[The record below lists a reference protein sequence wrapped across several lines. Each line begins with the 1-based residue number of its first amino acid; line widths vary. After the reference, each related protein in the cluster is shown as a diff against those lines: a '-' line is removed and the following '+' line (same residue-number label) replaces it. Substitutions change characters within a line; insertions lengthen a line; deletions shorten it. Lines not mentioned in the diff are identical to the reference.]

1 MEGLTRTRLKGASD
15 LLSGW
20 PERTNRA
27 LIAIVVLALLL
38 GVPILSM
45 TVLSVHKDRQTI
57 TIEPG
62 SYYSIHFGFYGFGK
76 IEITRSGISGS
87 DFYMVELDRINFY
100 RFVAGKPYQY
110 TSYGIMGFGN
120 SGSSSE
126 AGFIW
131 DKYLVLV
138 NDGPSTASAE
148 LEVDGRAYMSM
159 LPTAAIFVTVS
170 AVSYWLG
177 RQTDKKA
184 HLDMTDPLV
193 MARRPVR
200 RKALKTITALSLLP
214 IGIMLGIAAAIPTD
228 FPLGSAG
235 EVGGFFVGMFV
246 TVIVSFQL
254 RFRLM
259 KVRTA
264 PAQLLADL
272 AYRLR
277 VSGYRVTQ
285 EGSRLNVRMSSTSAV
300 HITTRRVSD
309 GTWVL
314 YKTSA
319 TPSGF
324 SIIIVLTFIG
334 LGLPL
339 ALALSLFMLYRTSSF
354 ASTRVLPRL
363 SQLPIPHEQEIKVD
377 TRMIIIESLSE
388 GRRLASEAY
397 ESARSNY
404 QDSVIIMTVVGM
416 VLSVILGILTFI
428 LVDSE
433 DRDRIALAVGVLS
446 MVAFSA
452 ISWFLLAAKSKPQIS
467 EFKTWA
473 AKLDS
478 ALSREVAG
486 QNPSDSDPSSFELI
500 ADSFKEMPKWL
511 KARRRAGGFRQ
522 PFFWLLIFFLS
533 YGAFEAGLTGLSWWF
548 AGQRLIGTVAI
559 VVCVVLVLCTVF
571 SNRNWKRR
579 LDQELEKT
587 LSGWNERF
595 DALRTEM
602 ERLLV
607 GE

>member
-1 MEGLTRTRLKGASD
+1 MEGRTRTRLKGASD
-15 LLSGW
+15 LLNGW
-20 PERTNRA
+20 PERTNRV

-62 SYYSIHFGFYGFGK
+62 SYRSIHFGFYGFGR
-76 IEITRSGISGS
+76 IEYTISGTMGS
-87 DFYMVELDRINFY
+87 DVYEMELDRINFY
-100 RFVAGKPYQY
+100 RFAAGKPYQH
-110 TSYGIMGFGN
+110 TMYGSSGFRG
-120 SGSSSE
+120 GGYSSE

-138 NDGPSTASAE
+138 NDGPIPASVD
-148 LEVDGRAYMSM
+148 LEVDGRAYVSM
-159 LPTAAIFVTVS
+159 LPTAGILVTAS
-170 AVSYWLG
+170 AAGYWLG
-177 RQTDKKA
+177 RQADKKA

-200 RKALKTITALSLLP
+200 KKALKTITVLSLLP
-214 IGIMLGIAAAIPTD
+214 VGIMLGIAAVPPTD
-228 FPLGSAG
+228 FPLHLAG
-235 EVGGFFVGMFV
+235 EISGFMIGLLI
-246 TVIVSFQL
+246 TVIISFQL
-254 RFRLM
+254 RFKLTKDRA
-259 KVRTA
+259 A
-264 PAQLLADL
+264 PAPLLTNL

-277 VSGYRVTQ
+277 VSGYRVTE
-285 EGSRLNVRMSSTSAV
+285 EGSRLTVRMSSTSAV
-300 HITTRRVSD
+300 HITTKQVSD

-314 YKTSA
+314 YKASA

-324 SIIIVLTFIG
+324 SIMIVLLFTI
-334 LGLPL
+334 LGAPL
-339 ALALSLFMLYRTSSF
+339 ALALSLFMIYRTSTF
-354 ASTRVLPRL
+354 ASMRVLPRL
-363 SQLPIPHEQEIKVD
+363 SQLPIPQEQGTKAD
-377 TRMIIIESLSE
+377 TRMMIVESLSE
-388 GRRLASEAY
+388 GRRLSSEAY

-404 QDSVIIMTVVGM
+404 HDSVIIMTVIGM
-416 VLSVILGILTFI
+416 VLAVILGILVFTQM
-428 LVDSE
+428 DAE
-433 DRDRIALAVGVLS
+433 DRGLIALAVGVLS
-446 MVAFSA
+446 AVAFSA
-452 ISWFLLAAKSKPQIS
+452 ISWFMLAARLRPRIA
-467 EFKTWA
+467 EFKAWA
-473 AKLDS
+473 AKLDA

-500 ADSFKEMPKWL
+500 AESFKEMPKWL